1 MDTGTECTECSSVV
15 PCPGGSGIGVLAAA
29 AALVTGRATA
39 VVDGGGVDGV
49 GRVGAPESEGA
60 GPADGRGDVSVD
72 VNDVANEDSDER
84 GVG

>member
-1 MDTGTECTECSSVV
+1 M
-15 PCPGGSGIGVLAAA
+15 
-29 AALVTGRATA
+29 
-39 VVDGGGVDGV
+39 
-49 GRVGAPESEGA
+49 GAPESEGA